1 MMIVILKSKLKFFY
15 LNRRMDDSFKHLE
28 KDLESLIEA
37 SRELGIKVNDYKNE
51 HAVLDSIKTISKC
64 LKELDSSK
72 DNFKD
77 VLVPI
82 QVFK

>member
-1 MMIVILKSKLKFFY
+1 ME
-15 LNRRMDDSFKHLE
+15 DSFKHLE

-51 HAVLDSIKTISKC
+51 HAVFDSIKTISKC
-64 LKELDSSK
+64 LKELDTVK

-77 VLVPI
+77 VLVPM

>member
-1 MMIVILKSKLKFFY
+1 ME
-15 LNRRMDDSFKHLE
+15 DSFKHLE

-51 HAVLDSIKTISKC
+51 HAVFESIKTISKC
-64 LKELDSSK
+64 LKELDSTK

-82 QVFK
+82 QVFKYSSF

>member
-1 MMIVILKSKLKFFY
+1 
-15 LNRRMDDSFKHLE
+15 MDDSFKHLE

-37 SRELGIKVNDYKNE
+37 SRELGIMVNDYKSQD
-51 HAVLDSIKTISKC
+51 AVFQSIRTISKC

-77 VLVPI
+77 VMVPM
-82 QVFK
+82 QVFRFVEILENCRL